1 MMRAW
6 TNLHHI
12 PFIVE
17 KQYTSFA
24 LGTVGGLLKV
34 NDAIVG
40 HYMILFID
48 NNLDIWFIESQ
59 NAELNVYS
67 LEEMMGSDEVV
78 VNKIYM

>member
-17 KQYTSFA
+17 KQSTSFA

-34 NDAIVG
+34 NDAIVR
-40 HYMILFID
+40 HYMILFIN
-48 NNLDIWFIESQ
+48 NNLDIWFIESL
-59 NAELNVYS
+59 NVALNVYS